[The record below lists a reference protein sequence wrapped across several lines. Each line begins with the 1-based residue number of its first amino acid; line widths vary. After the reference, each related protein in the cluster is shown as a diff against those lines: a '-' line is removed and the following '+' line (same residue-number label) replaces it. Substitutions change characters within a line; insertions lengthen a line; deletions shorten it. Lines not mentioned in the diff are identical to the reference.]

1 MKINGLVLAAGMSS
15 RMGKFKPLLEMN
27 GRTMI
32 EQSIESMLVSGVDK
46 IVVVLGYR
54 GEDIEAVLD
63 KAIYRSRIQIVYN
76 ENYETTEMLDSVKIG
91 VQSIDDCDAFFL
103 LPGDMPAICTSTFV
117 TLKRTMEK
125 EDRTVIFPVIDGYKK
140 HPPLISNRCIPDILN
155 FESDGGL
162 RDLWKNLSDDT
173 VLVPIEDKGC
183 LMDADTMAQ
192 YLNIYQYQ

>member
-91 VQSIDDCDAFFL
+91 VQSIDDCDASFFCFL
-103 LPGDMPAICTSTFV
+103 AICRQSV
-117 TLKRTMEK
+117 
-125 EDRTVIFPVIDGYKK
+125 PV
-140 HPPLISNRCIPDILN
+140 HS
-155 FESDGGL
+155 
-162 RDLWKNLSDDT
+162 
-173 VLVPIEDKGC
+173 
-183 LMDADTMAQ
+183 
-192 YLNIYQYQ
+192 

>member
-103 LPGDMPAICTSTFV
+103 LPGDV
-117 TLKRTMEK
+117 YKRQPQI
-125 EDRTVIFPVIDGYKK
+125 R
-140 HPPLISNRCIPDILN
+140 LILRLN
-155 FESDGGL
+155 LF
-162 RDLWKNLSDDT
+162 RDLENFHWLS
-173 VLVPIEDKGC
+173 VQR
-183 LMDADTMAQ
+183 DAASCA
-192 YLNIYQYQ
+192 